1 MKKLLV
7 AINLL
12 LVFAILGV
20 VFYWN
25 PEPPAAPMPGTYAA
39 RLGADVPATRPSGSV
54 GFAASGTAG
63 QIAVADPH
71 VRLMPP
77 GIRTSAA
84 YMTLGNDGD
93 SDVLVIAAACPSA
106 GAAELHNHI
115 DDHGVLRMRRV
126 KEIVVPARGMVALR
140 PGGYHVMLIDLKTT
154 LKAGDQLAITL
165 LFADGSS
172 KTVEAP
178 VR

>member
-1 MKKLLV
+1 MKRLLV
-7 AINLL
+7 AINILL
-12 LVFAILGV
+12 IFAILGV

-25 PEPPAAPMPGTYAA
+25 PEPPEAPMPGTYAA
-39 RLGADVPATRPSGSV
+39 RLGDDVPTTRPPASA
-54 GFAASGTAG
+54 GFAANVTAG
-63 QIAVADPH
+63 QIEVADPH

-77 GIRTSAA
+77 GIRTTAA
-84 YMTLGNDGD
+84 YLTLRNGGD
-93 SDVLVIAAACPSA
+93 RDVQLIAAACPSA

-115 DDHGVLRMRRV
+115 DDQGVLRMRQV
-126 KEIVVPARGMVALR
+126 KEIVVPARGMVELR
-140 PGGYHVMLIDLKTT
+140 PGSYHVMLIDLKTT